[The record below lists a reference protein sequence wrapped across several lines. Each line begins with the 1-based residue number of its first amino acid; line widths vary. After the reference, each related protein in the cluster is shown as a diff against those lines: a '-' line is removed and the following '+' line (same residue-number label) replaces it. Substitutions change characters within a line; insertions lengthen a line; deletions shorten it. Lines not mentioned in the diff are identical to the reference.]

1 MEWSGIN
8 FGNKTRLSDKR
19 IVSFWYSMCSDRF
32 QDALKIHDDSVL
44 TSSAAP
50 YDCEFNLKTRA
61 GRTKRWKKG
70 LVVGLHE
77 HWHGKSRH
85 AYPSWTAADS
95 WNEIFESRNQQIKES
110 RNQKATFQDLMWIWN
125 RNTKGWWWRLSNHG
139 RSLRTDNVP

>member
-1 MEWSGIN
+1 
-8 FGNKTRLSDKR
+8 
-19 IVSFWYSMCSDRF
+19 MCSDRF

-95 WNEIFESRNQQIKES
+95 RNEIFESRNQQIKES
-110 RNQKATFQDLMWIWN
+110 RNQKATFQDLM
-125 RNTKGWWWRLSNHG
+125 
-139 RSLRTDNVP
+139 